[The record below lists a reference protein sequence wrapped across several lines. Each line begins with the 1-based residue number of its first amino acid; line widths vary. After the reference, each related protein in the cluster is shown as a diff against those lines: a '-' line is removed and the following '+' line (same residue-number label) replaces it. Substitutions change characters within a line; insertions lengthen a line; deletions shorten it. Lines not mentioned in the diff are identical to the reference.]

1 MDDEY
6 AFFESD
12 NLVEEELPVIG
23 AFPDPVAEFGGVVGP
38 TGAIGDFARTA
49 DGHLAAAGA
58 TLLGGDG
65 TVTHLD
71 VDELPPPI
79 KNVQEFLPN
88 VHPDA
93 FPVVV
98 AVQAQAS
105 IPVGINLAELSCATR
120 NVEYM
125 PNNRIPSATMRLHE
139 PTAVVMI
146 HNSGALSIIGAAS
159 VSEARQAAELAA
171 RIIRKALNLD
181 FSSLKFRVR
190 SIAARFNVCSPIRL
204 DKLAAYTLD
213 PAMSVGVAKL
223 QVSYEPERFN
233 GCVLRLVGKSSR
245 GDNQWSVS
253 CSVFVTG
260 KVQLMGARSMD
271 ELRFAFNA
279 FVPIIAKNLDERRT
293 A

>member
-1 MDDEY
+1 MDDDY

-12 NLVEEELPVIG
+12 NLIEEELPVVAG
-23 AFPDPVAEFGGVVGP
+23 FPDSIAQFGGSVGHS
-38 TGAIGDFARTA
+38 GDGGGLTA
-49 DGHLAAAGA
+49 DGHFASGADAAMQ
-58 TLLGGDG
+58 
-65 TVTHLD
+65 LD
-71 VDELPPPI
+71 ADELPPPI
-79 KNVQEFLPN
+79 TNVQAYLPN

-105 IPVGINLAELSCATR
+105 IPVGVDLAELSCATR

-139 PTAVVMI
+139 PTAVVMV
-146 HNSGALSIIGAAS
+146 HNSGALNIIGAAS

-171 RIIRKALNLD
+171 RIIRKALTLD
-181 FSSLKFRVR
+181 FASLKFRVR
-190 SIAARFNVCSPIRL
+190 SIAARFNICSPVRL
-204 DKLAAYTLD
+204 DRLAAYRLD
-213 PAMSVGVAKL
+213 PAMSIGVAKL

-233 GCVLRLVGKSSR
+233 GCVMRLVGTSSR

-279 FVPIIAKNLDERRT
+279 FVPIIAKNLDDVRP

>member
-1 MDDEY
+1 MDDDY
-6 AFFESD
+6 DFFD
-12 NLVEEELPVIG
+12 GDAVGEEELSAAA
-23 AFPDPVAEFGGVVGP
+23 AFPDSVAQFGGMGS
-38 TGAIGDFARTA
+38 TGADGTGDLGDFDLA
-49 DGHLAAAGA
+49 DGAFRSSDD
-58 TLLGGDG
+58 GDAD
-65 TVTHLD
+65 D
-71 VDELPPPI
+71 VGELPPFIP
-79 KNVQEFLPN
+79 NVQEYLPN
-88 VHPDA
+88 VRPDA

-98 AVQAQAS
+98 AVQAQAT
-105 IPVGINLAELSCATR
+105 IPMGVDLAQLSCATR

-139 PTAVVMI
+139 PTAVVMV
-146 HNSGALSIIGAAS
+146 HNSGAMNIIGAAS

-190 SIAARFNVCSPIRL
+190 SIAARFNVCSPMRL
-204 DKLAAYTLD
+204 DRLAAYKLD
-213 PAMSVGVAKL
+213 PTVSVGVDKL
-223 QVSYEPERFN
+223 QCSYEPERFN
-233 GCVLRLVGKSSR
+233 GCVVRLLGKSTR

-279 FVPIIAKNLDERRT
+279 LVPILAKNLDP
-293 A
+293 APVAA